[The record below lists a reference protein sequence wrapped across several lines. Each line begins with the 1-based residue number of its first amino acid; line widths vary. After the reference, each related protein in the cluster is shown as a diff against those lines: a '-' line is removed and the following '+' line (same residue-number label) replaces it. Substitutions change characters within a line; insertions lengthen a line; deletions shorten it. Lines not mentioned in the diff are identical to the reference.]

1 MPKGQRVDQGRWKLR
16 KGSGDAVGQF
26 NKETVAFFTRA
37 DMSQVRYL
45 PNVTSRFLTTGLASV
60 VS

>member
-1 MPKGQRVDQGRWKLR
+1 M
-16 KGSGDAVGQF
+16 GQF
-26 NKETVAFFTRA
+26 DEGTVAFFFTRA

-45 PNVTSRFLTTGLASV
+45 PNVTLRFLTTGLARV